1 MDIASAPI
9 GAHTIMTTY
18 QAAPVV
24 MPRRFEAL
32 DGLRGLAALGV
43 LLYHGLYWSSF
54 PPFQHGYLAV
64 DFFFGLSGFVIA
76 AAYEKRW
83 RSGLGIVAF
92 FGRHRFVRLYPLL
105 AFSTLLGFAGA
116 CLGLAGSNPSTSL
129 DLVRQI
135 FLLPRYSTVGNAA
148 PYPLDNVQ
156 WSIFYELIANAAHI
170 LFFRRMRARSLL
182 VVWAG
187 AALVLLWLI
196 HRYDTYDGGSNVHL
210 WRIGLGRVI
219 LSYTAGVIL
228 WRTYVAGRLP
238 TIPGGWIAG
247 AVVLM
252 ACLALPHSFIRHHWQ
267 DEAIVLFV
275 FPVVIAASVG
285 QIRSRLVGRTCSV
298 LGDLS
303 YPVYLLQVP
312 LFWLLGAAF
321 RHTAAPQPFTAS
333 ATFGAIILASWLAFV
348 FYDQPVRR
356 ALDRLLKTR
365 VSHAGTTAP

>member
-1 MDIASAPI
+1 MNIALAPT
-9 GAHTIMTTY
+9 GAPAATTTY
-18 QAAPVV
+18 QATPVV

-54 PPFQHGYLAV
+54 SPFQHGYLAV

-83 RSGLGIVAF
+83 RSGLGIGAF

-105 AFSTLLGFAGA
+105 AFSTLVGFAGA
-116 CLGLAGSNPSTSL
+116 CLGLAGDNPSTPL
-129 DLVRQI
+129 DLLRQL

-156 WSIFYELIANAAHI
+156 WSIFYELVANAVHV
-170 LFFRRMRARSLL
+170 LFLRHMRVRSLL

-187 AALVLLWLI
+187 AALALLWLTY
-196 HRYDTYDGGSNVHL
+196 RYDTYDGGSSVHL
-210 WRIGLGRVI
+210 WRIGLVRVV

-228 WRTYVAGRLP
+228 WRAYVAGRLP

-247 AVVLM
+247 SVLLM
-252 ACLALPHSFIRHHWQ
+252 ACLAFPHSFIRHHWQ

-312 LFWLLGAAF
+312 LFWLLGAAL
-321 RHTAAPQPFTAS
+321 RHTAAPKPVAVS
-333 ATFGAIILASWLAFV
+333 ATIGAIILASWLAFV
-348 FYDQPVRR
+348 FYDQPMRR
-356 ALDRLLKTR
+356 TLDRLLKTR
-365 VSHAGTTAP
+365 VTHAGTTAP